1 MERQALPWRSWWS
14 SMAKAGSHLTDT
26 SLESGESLTEVF
38 ATCSGDEEGVGEC
51 RELGRALRA

>member
-1 MERQALPWRSWWS
+1 MAGGVLDTEGRRR
-14 SMAKAGSHLTDT
+14 MAKAGSHLTDT

-38 ATCSGDEEGVGEC
+38 ATCSGDKEGVGEC